1 MDEDEFTNLIESDTI
16 LDAEFDNA
24 REEDFELIQ
33 KIREVHDIRNSI
45 DVHGI

>member
-24 REEDFELIQ
+24 KEEDFELIQ
-33 KIREVHDIRNSI
+33 KIREVHDIRN
-45 DVHGI
+45 GINVYGS